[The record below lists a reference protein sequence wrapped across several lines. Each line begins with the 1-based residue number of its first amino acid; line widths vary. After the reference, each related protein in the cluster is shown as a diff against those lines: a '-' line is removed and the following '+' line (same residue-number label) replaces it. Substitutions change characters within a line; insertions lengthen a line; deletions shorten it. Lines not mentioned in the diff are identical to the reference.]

1 MRRAWC
7 TDFRE
12 PQRMRNVRSAGA
24 VAAGVWDLLQHELTS
39 VLQKHGRHHV
49 GPHGSVRSVSRVGLL
64 PKEKHARQATTRSRM
79 RAESV
84 EECGLRQCEKK
95 YVFSAFYHSECSVTR
110 VPCNRTPY
118 YASLVCRVEQTSL
131 SNVACA
137 SVVDRAAISIA

>member
-1 MRRAWC
+1 ML
-7 TDFRE
+7 TE
-12 PQRMRNVRSAGA
+12 KNAGA
-24 VAAGVWDLLQHELTS
+24 VVAGEL
-39 VLQKHGRHHV
+39 VLQQLGLRSALRKSGHRPA
-49 GPHGSVRSVSRVGLL
+49 GPHGSVRGASLAVGLL
-64 PKEKHARQATTRSRM
+64 PREKKHARQTTRSRT

-131 SNVACA
+131 YNVACA
-137 SVVDRAAISIA
+137 SVVDRAAVSIA